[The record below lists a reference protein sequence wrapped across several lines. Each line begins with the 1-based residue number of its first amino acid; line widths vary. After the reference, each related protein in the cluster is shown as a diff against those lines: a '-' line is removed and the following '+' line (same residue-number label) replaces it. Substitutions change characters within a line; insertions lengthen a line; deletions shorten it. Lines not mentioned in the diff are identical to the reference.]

1 MAYSRAIV
9 QRAEARLQSEKEQN
23 ERSSRARIAAIYEK
37 EPRLGE
43 IERELRRTAAHVL
56 AATFRRQG
64 DPVAAMQQLKKE
76 NLALQQERDWI
87 LQAEGL
93 EPDDLTVQPICPTCG
108 GTGYVGAAMCECL
121 KELCRQE
128 QKKELTNL
136 FGAESFEKFRLDLYS
151 DQYDAKYRSSP
162 RELMRATYRM
172 AQNYAQSF
180 PADGQSLV
188 FSGAT
193 GLGKTFLSA
202 CVARVVAE
210 RGFSVSYAPVGQLF
224 AAFAQSVRQSYQ
236 GFQQALA
243 AGPTRHEKLVL
254 QVPLTMASR
263 DLVYHDLL
271 MALSQELP
279 DCDLEVRTDT
289 SCTSPEEVLQSG
301 VDALIQI
308 LLEPVS
314 DAIDCLP
321 LFDTKCHLLASPGSP
336 LSVCGDLTPDQLT
349 GQTVCFESCDAVF
362 ASMVRRCMEEVP
374 LRWLMVPDF
383 EKEYVRMLAGKC
395 LFLSPVRS
403 HGYPPEWFHPLQF
416 PFPPSPTCLFT
427 RKDDTRPCL
436 QILQQLTLA
445 EHRRAVADGRL

>member
-1 MAYSRAIV
+1 MFTRTTCRV
-9 QRAEARLQSEKEQN
+9 EPTEA
-23 ERSSRARIAAIYEK
+23 
-37 EPRLGE
+37 
-43 IERELRRTAAHVL
+43 
-56 AATFRRQG
+56 
-64 DPVAAMQQLKKE
+64 
-76 NLALQQERDWI
+76 
-87 LQAEGL
+87 
-93 EPDDLTVQPICPTCG
+93 
-108 GTGYVGAAMCECL
+108 
-121 KELCRQE
+121 
-128 QKKELTNL
+128 
-136 FGAESFEKFRLDLYS
+136 
-151 DQYDAKYRSSP
+151 
-162 RELMRATYRM
+162 
-172 AQNYAQSF
+172 
-180 PADGQSLV
+180 
-188 FSGAT
+188 
-193 GLGKTFLSA
+193 
-202 CVARVVAE
+202 
-210 RGFSVSYAPVGQLF
+210 GQLF
-224 AAFAQSVRQSYQ
+224 AAFAQNVRQSYQ
-236 GFQQALA
+236 AFQHALA
-243 AGPTRHEKLVL
+243 AGPARREKLVL

-336 LSVCGDLTPDQLT
+336 LSACGTLTPDQLA
-349 GQTVCFESCDAVF
+349 GQTICFESCDAVF
-362 ASMVRRCMEEVP
+362 VSMLRRCMEDIP

-403 HGYPPEWFHPLQF
+403 HGYPPEWFHPLIF
-416 PFPPSPTCLFT
+416 PFPPAPTCLFT

-436 QILQQLTLA
+436 QVLRQLTLA